1 LQAADK
7 RVGSSMTTMLVVED
21 DPAWRALYREEFGA
35 RFTLHEASDALQA
48 LALLSRIE
56 PDLIV
61 LDVKLPRMDG
71 LDLLRVLVR
80 EGITAPVIV
89 CSGAPPESIPDLGGR
104 ARLVQKTADLR
115 YLRGAV
121 GDALG
126 TSWRTP
132 ARPVTEP
139 DWLD

>member
-1 LQAADK
+1 
-7 RVGSSMTTMLVVED
+7 MLVVED
-21 DPAWRALYREEFGA
+21 DPAWRALYREEFGE
-35 RFTLHEASDALQA
+35 RFNLLEAGDGVEALSM
-48 LALLSRIE
+48 LSHIE

-71 LDLLRVLVR
+71 LALLRALDRRAIRV
-80 EGITAPVIV
+80 PVIV
-89 CSGAPPESIPDLGGR
+89 CSGASLESLPDPSCR